1 MQGACPDLSSTC
13 SLSPNHLNPL
23 SPPKSHPNS
32 NSDHCSCLNAGTL
45 SILYFNA
52 RSLIPKFDELCLL
65 VETHQLDIVCI
76 VETWLDHNISDN
88 EIHLPGFHLYRLDRN
103 CHGGG
108 VLMYAQ
114 HNLIVNVLPTQFQN
128 NVPHNLDFLP
138 ISVRH
143 NNFLK

>member
-1 MQGACPDLSSTC
+1 MQGACSDLSSMY
-13 SLSPNHLNPL
+13 SPSPNPLNPL
-23 SPPKSHPNS
+23 SPLKSHPNS
-32 NSDHCSCLNAGTL
+32 NLDHCSHLNAGTL

-65 VETHQLDIVCI
+65 VEIHQPDIVCI

-88 EIHLPGFHLYRLDRN
+88 EIHIPGFQLYRLDRN

-114 HNLIVNVLPTQFQN
+114 HNLAHCECVTNTTSEQCTSQPGIFTYFC
-128 NVPHNLDFLP
+128 
-138 ISVRH
+138 
-143 NNFLK
+143 